1 MHLNPGQIV
10 VGRYEVIEQI
20 GIGGMAIV
28 YRARDRK
35 LDRYVTLKVMREEFV
50 EDEEFITRFSVE
62 ARAAASLN
70 NQNIVSVFDVGQ
82 DGPVHFIVMEY
93 IDGFTLKDLIKK
105 RAPFENEQM
114 LGVAIQIANAID
126 HAHSN
131 QVIHRDIKPQNIL
144 VTSGGIV
151 KVTDFG
157 IARATGSK
165 TMTAATNVMGSVHY
179 FSPEQARGGFV
190 DYKSDIYSL
199 GIVMYEMATGRL
211 PFDAEEAITVALM
224 HLNDPLPDIRQ
235 FNPHISD
242 SIIKIINK
250 ATDKVSTK
258 RYQNASELC
267 TDLKRAL
274 TDSTGGF
281 VVEHELLEA
290 HTKKIS
296 YDPKLA
302 DFRSKYSRDN
312 TPTNTTVKA
321 NVPQRSYNQDKQN
334 TPQRDYNPDRLS
346 TPQRQGRNPF
356 RQSEPLEDV
365 SEKRMERKIITYA
378 IITAVAII
386 ILMSAIFFLG
396 SNPGPKEPEE
406 IKLPKLTGMKY
417 TDAVKEA
424 EKLGITLKVS
434 QQEESDEYEEGYII
448 YYNEPDKVVEGDEIS
463 VVISVGGGTYTVPSV
478 INKDYNEALAEFR
491 EGGYPIPEV
500 EFVSSDNIAENV
512 IMNQE
517 PAANTKLSKKSSVKL
532 TVSKGPENKTV
543 KVPTVKNL
551 TEADGIKL
559 IQEVGLVVGRE
570 EGMSETV
577 PKGVIIAQM
586 PEPGVELNLNSTVTI
601 IISSGPPATPSPSPT
616 PSPKTVTKPLHVNLD
631 SSVESET
638 VHIKILEITGA
649 GEKVILNQEIDR
661 NSFPFDLPVT
671 GTGRARYEFYFA
683 NPGGQD
689 FLFAE
694 QEVDFT
700 GTANE

>member
-131 QVIHRDIKPQNIL
+131 NVIHRDIKPQNIL

-258 RYQNASELC
+258 RYQNANELC

-302 DFRSKYSRDN
+302 DFRAKYSKEN
-312 TPTNTTVKA
+312 TPTNTTIKA
-321 NVPQRSYNQDKQN
+321 NIPQRSYNQDKQN
-334 TPQRDYNPDRLS
+334 TPQRNYNPERMN
-346 TPQRQGRNPF
+346 TPQRPRNNPF
-356 RQSEPLEDV
+356 RQSEPLDDL

-386 ILMSAIFFLG
+386 ILMSAIFFMGG
-396 SNPGPKEPEE
+396 SSGDKPETKE
-406 IKLPKLTGMKY
+406 IKLPKLTGMKL
-417 TDAVKEA
+417 TEAQEEA

-434 QQEESDEYEEGYII
+434 QQEESDEYEEGYIL
-448 YYNEPDKVVEGDEIS
+448 YYNEPDEIVEGDEIL
-463 VVISVGGGTYTVPSV
+463 VVISAGSGMYIVPSV
-478 INKDYNEALAEFR
+478 INKDYNDTLADFR
-491 EGGYPIPEV
+491 KEGYPIPEV
-500 EFVSSDNIAENV
+500 EFVASDSIPENI
-512 IMNQE
+512 IMSQE
-517 PAANTKLSKKSSVKL
+517 PSADTKLSKKSSVRL

-543 KVPTVKNL
+543 KVPPVKNL
-551 TEADGIKL
+551 TEAEAIKL
-559 IQEVGLVVGRE
+559 IQESGLVVGRE

-577 PKGVIIAQM
+577 PKGSIISQM
-586 PEPGVELNLNSTVTI
+586 PEAGVELNLNSTVTI

-616 PSPKTVTKPLHVNLD
+616 ATPKTVTKPLHVNID
-631 SSVESET
+631 VPEDVDK
-638 VHIKILEITGA
+638 VHLKIVEITNA
-649 GEKVILNQEIDR
+649 GEKVILNQEIETNR
-661 NSFPFDLPVT
+661 FPFDLPVT
-671 GTGRARYEFYFA
+671 GEGKARYEFYFVYE
-683 NPGGQD
+683 GQS
-689 FLFAE
+689 FLQAD

-700 GTANE
+700 ESQNE